1 MMKHGKRYFQA
12 VEKIEKNKYYS
23 LNEAIELLLQL
34 PSSKFDETIELHLR
48 LGVDPKKANQM
59 VRGTIILP
67 SGTGKKVRVLVFA
80 DGDKAEEAKNAGADY
95 VGMDDLAERIQ
106 KGWTGFDV
114 AIATP
119 NLMGKVGKL
128 GRILGPRKLMPN
140 PKTGT
145 ITMAVEQAVKESKA
159 GKVEYRIDKF
169 SNIHVSVGK
178 ISFEK
183 KKIYENVLTLMKAIL
198 RDKPAAAKG
207 KYIKSMTICSS
218 MSPGI
223 KIDSVTYLKEIQT
236 K

>member
-1 MMKHGKRYFQA
+1 MKHGKRYLQS
-12 VEKIEKNKYYS
+12 VEKINNNKFYS
-23 LNEAIELLLQL
+23 LKEAIELLAQL

-59 VRGTIILP
+59 VRGTVVLP
-67 SGTGKKVRVLVFA
+67 GGTGKKVRVLVFA

-106 KGWTGFDV
+106 KGWTDFDV
-114 AIATP
+114 AIAIP

-128 GRILGPRKLMPN
+128 ARILGPRKLMPN

-145 ITMAVEQAVKESKA
+145 ITMDVEQAVKESKA

-178 ISFEK
+178 ISFDK
-183 KKIYENVLTLMKAIL
+183 KKIYENILTIMKAIL
-198 RDKPAAAKG
+198 HDKPPAAKG

-223 KIDSVTYLKEIQT
+223 KIDSVAYLKEIQT

>member
-1 MMKHGKRYFQA
+1 MKHGKRYFQA
-12 VEKIEKNKYYS
+12 GEKIEKNKYYS
-23 LNEAIELLLQL
+23 LNKAIELLLQL
-34 PSSKFDETIELHLR
+34 PSSKFNETIELHLR

-145 ITMAVEQAVKESKA
+145 ITMGVEQAVKESKA

-178 ISFEK
+178 ISFEQ
-183 KKIYENVLTLMKAIL
+183 KKIYENVFTLMKAIL

-223 KIDSVTYLKEIQT
+223 KIDSVAYLKEIQT